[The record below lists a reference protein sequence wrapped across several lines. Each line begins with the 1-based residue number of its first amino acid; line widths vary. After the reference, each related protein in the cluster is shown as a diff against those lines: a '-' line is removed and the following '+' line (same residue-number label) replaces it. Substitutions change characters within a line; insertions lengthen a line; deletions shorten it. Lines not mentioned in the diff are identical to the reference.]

1 MSRFAPPGS
10 TVRVERPSDVCGDGR
25 GVPELGPR
33 VSTCSPTSG
42 LSRPAAPSRDGR
54 SGRAGAVPGARGRPR
69 AGACPAGTRDTVEK
83 GARRCSGTWNPHKCF
98 PNVFAEVQLRGS
110 CREGCPAQLPQ
121 MGLPPLS
128 SPRGRGTC
136 SHLALPGKS
145 GKSGERLPDGPCVR
159 ASCASSSRGPARA
172 ARLGTARFLLPG
184 SPEGGRAT
192 KLRLGLER
200 GRWGLQPQRGE
211 GEEAKPLRRPWAR
224 PAQDRLLRGTGGPCL
239 PESGSRRGLG
249 GVTRP
254 LQHRREKGGA
264 RGR

>member
-10 TVRVERPSDVCGDGR
+10 TVRVESPSDVCGDGR

-69 AGACPAGTRDTVEK
+69 AGACPAGTRDTVGK

-136 SHLALPGKS
+136 SHLALPGKF

-159 ASCASSSRGPARA
+159 ASCASSSSGPARA
-172 ARLGTARFLLPG
+172 ARLGSCSQA
-184 SPEGGRAT
+184 
-192 KLRLGLER
+192 
-200 GRWGLQPQRGE
+200 
-211 GEEAKPLRRPWAR
+211 
-224 PAQDRLLRGTGGPCL
+224 
-239 PESGSRRGLG
+239 
-249 GVTRP
+249 
-254 LQHRREKGGA
+254 HRREAEPPNCGSGWKGAGGA
-264 RGR
+264 CSRSGGKERRQSLHTGPGPGLPRTGF